1 MTLRIIGG
9 EFRRR
14 ILKIPHGNTTR
25 PYTDRIRQIVFDRI
39 APLVPEARVADIFSG
54 VGTMGME
61 SLSRGAESCVFIEG
75 DPAIHKSLVEN
86 VAAIAPDKPTV
97 CWKTNIHR
105 TSFCPKGADE
115 SFPYTLLFFDP
126 PYDQCPLLAPHEVLG
141 KALLRLAKPRTT
153 SDDAT
158 MILRT
163 PEHFEFSGS
172 APWKI
177 DDCWRKSTMNLWIL
191 KKLPVVDEP
200 SAPDE
205 PAAAQRQDD
214 VQ

>member
-39 APLVPEARVADIFSG
+39 APLVPNARVADIFSG

-61 SLSRGAESCVFIEG
+61 SLSRGADSCVFIEG
-75 DPAIHKSLVEN
+75 DAAIHKSLTEN
-86 VAAIAPDKPTV
+86 VATIAPGKPTV

-105 TSFCPKGADE
+105 TSFCPQGADE
-115 SFPYTLLFFDP
+115 CFPYTLLFFDP
-126 PYDQCPLLAPHEVLG
+126 PYDQCPLLASREVLG
-141 KALLRLAKPRTT
+141 KALVRLPRPRAT

-172 APWKI
+172 DPWKI
-177 DDCWRKSTMNLWIL
+177 ADCWRKSTMNLWVL
-191 KKLPVVDEP
+191 KKRPVVDEP
-200 SAPDE
+200 STAEQHAATSPHNDDE
-205 PAAAQRQDD
+205 
-214 VQ
+214 